1 MRASLEKLVE
11 HGDLDLD
18 ALHPG
23 GLEITRELAHRCRI
37 LPGTRVLD
45 VASGTGESAC
55 LLAEELGAR
64 VVGVDASDRMV
75 GRARAKAVHKALAEV
90 EFLPADAH
98 RLPFEDGTFD
108 AVLCECTLCLFEK
121 ERALAE
127 MVRVA
132 RPGGYVGI
140 HDLCWSD
147 RAPERL
153 KARLLETEGERPET
167 FQGWKDLF
175 ERAGLADLELI
186 DRSHLLRNWI
196 GLTRKEL
203 AGLRQWRI
211 FLRIVRRWGL
221 RGLRTIRESARIF
234 GSEHLGYGI
243 VVGRKP

>member
-1 MRASLEKLVE
+1 ME

-18 ALHPG
+18 VLHPG

-64 VVGVDASDRMV
+64 VVGLDVSDRMV
-75 GRARAKAVHKALAEV
+75 GRARAKAVHQALAEV

-121 ERALAE
+121 ERALA
-127 MVRVA
+127 
-132 RPGGYVGI
+132 
-140 HDLCWSD
+140 
-147 RAPERL
+147 
-153 KARLLETEGERPET
+153 
-167 FQGWKDLF
+167 
-175 ERAGLADLELI
+175 DLEAI

-203 AGLRQWRI
+203 GGLRQWRV
-211 FLRIVRRWGL
+211 FLRIVRRWGI
-221 RGLRTIRESARIF
+221 RGLGPIWESVRIF
-234 GSEHLGYGI
+234 RSGHLGYA
-243 VVGRKP
+243 VAVGRKP